1 MKFFSG
7 FCLENEEIFFKEF
20 LYEDKFSVAGFSKGA
35 ILAFEYV
42 KDAKFRIDKL
52 QLFSPAFFQDKEEKF
67 KRAQTIFFVK
77 DQDKYIENFL
87 KNVSYPAKIDLKNH
101 LKKES
106 KKELE
111 RLLNYV
117 WKKEELEKIAKRGV
131 LIEVYLGEKDKIIDS
146 KKAKEF
152 FKEFATVYYIKN
164 RGHLLKGA

>member
-7 FCLENEEIFFKEF
+7 FCLKNEEIFFKDF
-20 LYEDKFSVAGFSKGA
+20 LYEDEFSVAGFSKGA

-42 KDAKFRIDKL
+42 KNTRFRIDRL

-67 KRAQTIFFVK
+67 KRTQTIFFIK
-77 DQDKYIENFL
+77 NQKQYIDNFL
-87 KNVSYPAKIDLKNH
+87 KNVSYPAKIDLKKY
-101 LKKES
+101 LKKEG
-106 KKELE
+106 KEELE

-117 WKKEELEKIAKRGV
+117 WKKEELEKIAKKGV

-152 FKEFATVYYIKN
+152 FKEFTTVYYLKH